1 MKNKRLEIFRLE
13 DRVLFE
19 AAAAAE
25 IAEAADA
32 INDLNAN
39 DAEVQADQE
48 RNSLKNAS
56 PENPAD
62 AILNAG
68 EGMQDPA
75 QLTDLEA
82 DINQLIFGE
91 FAPIDG
97 ENDFLADMVNDI
109 ISQAF
114 ADQSDFVTMDIQNTE
129 TTVSTDRELVIINS
143 SVPDADVILA
153 SLKPGQDVLMLEA
166 GTDAMAAINEY
177 LDTADTQYDAIH
189 LVTHGADGAF
199 VLNGSKISADNF
211 NEADWAAIGSHLN
224 TGGDILLYGCNLAES
239 EAGQQL
245 VDRIALASGADVAAS
260 TDTTGL
266 NGNWDLEYNTGLI
279 ETASIQVDG
288 YAHDLESKYIT
299 VNSAADDANA
309 GDGIWTLRKA
319 LNTAAVDSGNDYF
332 IDFNISGTNTIA
344 LGDTLSITNSNVT
357 ISIDGMNN
365 GSGEAI
371 ILEGG
376 GKNILSIAVGC
387 DVTVENL
394 TFQHGAQGIVNAGT
408 LSVNNS
414 VFTGN
419 TGAAIQNNG
428 GTAEIAN
435 STFINNGSAVTSSG
449 GGSAYLLNS
458 VVAGSGNQLSGVT
471 QHYVIEGS
479 TADLIANTA
488 TGELNRSSLA
498 AYGGTRTARDGGK
511 FYFMENGSWKQLSDS
526 TQTSTTVDTIDI
538 GQNGV
543 ERNATELAYTAG
555 AWALE
560 VQDTPSLTVTTAQDT
575 DMNPFDGMISLR
587 EALAYAGSDSLL
599 ASRIISPDG
608 RYKIVFDIAGSSS
621 SDFVIQLNAS
631 LGDLVIGGGLGTKTL
646 IIDGL
651 AHDKD
656 GNSRA
661 NTGDEIMWIVGDGN
675 TLFKTDGAAGNWNI
689 ELNYLHFDGVGIQ
702 IAGSTADVIVD
713 TITVENSSGMAV
725 SAAGALALQ
734 IMNSTFAEN
743 TGAGVSAVSAGGAVT
758 ANILNSTIG
767 ENGSDGI
774 RVSGN
779 ASSRV
784 NLINA
789 TIAGNNGTGISL
801 ADGTLKIY
809 NSILLGNA
817 VADFGNDNGNTSLT
831 ASIYGDG
838 TGAFS
843 TSCGC
848 IVIDCGNK
856 AEMLSVFQTVSENN
870 GRYLPVRTADP
881 GELIDTYNLRP
892 GTDPAGPSIAGGI
905 GQWIKYTLNEDG
917 RITSLAAS
925 NSISSGFTVF
935 WGTAGATDISM
946 QLTFD
951 QCGISYATGQ
961 PFAGAYFVA
970 VETPSLI
977 VDTHKDVVNRSDNKT
992 SLREALAYAKTFN
1005 TPVTIT
1011 FDYEKLSA
1019 EALDDPSMRYILVI
1033 GTDGVFSV
1041 IDLEAALTIDGSLTY
1056 GLGITITAQGNSNI
1070 FNVAGNTNLTLKNM
1084 HLTEAATVVA
1094 AGDNVKL
1101 AFEQV
1106 TVRDSQYGVTSG
1118 SGITLTGEY
1127 SSFYG
1132 FSSGAFDVNGTML
1145 LHNST
1150 VGGSIGG
1157 TISRFDAYNATIKG
1171 NVTVTKLVTV
1181 NSIVQG
1187 TVTASEISARYSAF
1201 SGNVAVTDGYANTG
1215 DILSADIVVSTN
1227 PGDSHYTISSTSVY
1241 AKTGTLIVKSEGA
1254 YYFAVRTATGIEYED
1269 PDTWKYY
1276 NIDTDAEIGLVGSAV
1291 ITDQIGHLRNPHP
1304 GMLSMGAWQATDAVA
1319 WKGVEDV
1326 TLVNR
1331 NNYYSVMQTGV
1342 NYVDVGT
1349 ESTRTDGNQT
1359 LYLWATTISG
1369 ARLSSNGNDVSI
1381 NKDITIIGRSYRDTV
1396 LVGGNSGGTMTI
1408 GTAAANVS
1416 LHTFSIM
1423 RGGAD
1428 GIASESA
1435 GKLSLNRISILG
1447 NTGNGISLAGT
1458 TELHVLNSTIANN
1471 GAYGITGAAA
1481 ATLYVN
1487 DSTITGNASGGIGAA
1502 AASAYILNSIVF
1514 ANGGTDLAAANLR
1527 MAYSIYGGTP
1537 VIAGGI
1543 MNLQASNPADIFY
1556 SYSNGKAG
1564 YSPDGRTIRILYNS
1578 DAGFKGTKVGS
1589 DGSNYYYYVREAT
1602 AFDEVTP
1609 GNIGKWQSLT
1619 VATVLDDASTL
1630 SVFTT
1635 DQRGVTRLA
1644 GEHLGF
1650 PEYSIGAYVP
1660 SFDMS
1665 IQLMDQE
1672 TTYNGKAQGFD
1683 MSKAVYKV
1691 SSGATNDFYYYD
1703 ALSRMVYTD
1712 AALENEA
1719 TNVKFNVSVVATQLT
1734 SGLQV
1739 NVKYTDGAVS
1749 GYDYVI
1755 SNARIMADGSDIT
1768 ESFKI
1773 NYIGDGINDAAGEKS
1788 PTYTILQRQLTYE
1801 VEFDPTKVYDGTTA
1815 IEYSNFRFTNV
1826 INGEVTIAI
1835 SAMLEYSSRNV
1846 GTDINLVLANFAL
1859 VGSKTAI
1866 GNYKAPAGG
1875 TYKADITPRIITVEI
1890 SNGSGTYNGST
1901 RYFSDTTAKVS
1912 ADSPNALVAGD
1923 TLDASGLTVFEAGQA
1938 HTSSK
1943 DVGTYTFILANAKVN
1958 DGNNSGNYII
1968 QYKEATYT
1976 INKAVIN
1983 VNLTAKDKIYDGTTD
1998 VINGLV
2004 SDEFNGVNGEKFT
2017 IDSFTGTYDSANVN
2031 GNELAR
2037 TIAFSNIALSSTTG
2051 ALESNYNIRYTG
2063 SGVITRKAVTVSDI
2077 TEGVNQYDG
2086 NSTVHIGERDT
2097 YTLTGL
2103 VGAEDL
2109 TLTGSGTA
2117 QTIIDVNQT
2126 TDNVIW
2132 NHTSFKL
2139 HDSSGIANN
2148 YYVANTTEIST
2159 IAIAVTIE
2167 KCDIDLSFSA
2177 NRDYDRT
2184 TDALNWLNLTATQD
2198 GVALTVS
2205 AVRTAGQV
2213 VFTITTDIVNM
2224 DSDVGE
2230 YETFTITVLNATYNS
2245 NAAGTDKVVNV
2256 SDLTFANGD
2265 NGAELK
2271 NYNFNLNSTGI
2282 TTDGDSTLTLTDTFT
2297 GTGKIDRLIVS
2308 VSNSATKVYDGSNAA
2323 NSDTIWGNW
2332 TYSSELLAL
2341 DGVSFAL
2348 GSGTFNTADVH
2359 SSGNMT
2365 VTGTLSGAASG
2376 NYTLASV
2383 TGTGAITPKTITI
2396 GDLTAVTKAY
2406 DAASNNAKLAG
2417 DGATNSLTVSGIGAE
2432 SFNLTFSG
2440 GDYDNANADDGH
2452 EVTFSGGQL
2461 TANGTAKLGNYEFVF
2476 GNDTLT
2482 VSGVG
2487 AITESMKGTGNI
2499 TCRDLTVNF
2508 TADNKVYDA
2517 STDADRIGDFIIVGL
2532 QGGETLLIDSSG
2544 YTYAFADK
2552 NVGNGKTVT
2561 LNGYN
2566 LSTLSGTNLDNYNLI
2581 FNTTTTA
2588 NITAYEM
2595 VINVSA
2601 NDKTYDGGVAATAGK
2616 SFDNLFGDDLDFIWD
2631 SASFAS
2637 KDVAYSGDDVAAQL
2651 VSLLNARLTGSDAGN
2666 YTFVY
2671 GGAITAKITPLAIDM
2686 IAAVRDKVYDGNNS
2700 AEYNNQWSVENQQI
2714 AALLGAD
2721 GVAFNYLTGTFASR
2735 DVFGNEAA
2743 QNVSVTGELT
2753 GGLKG
2758 NYALNSISAAA
2769 TITRA
2774 TLSVHAA
2781 DNAATYGDV
2790 VAHSGHDY
2798 FLTGFV
2804 NGEDAASAGV
2814 DGSVT
2819 LTDDYAQYDNVGI
2832 YGISVDQ
2839 INLLAGNYKFVAGN
2853 DAVLTINKLGITVT
2867 ANSGQGKVYGQADSA
2882 LTYQITTTADGSA
2895 LDHINAP
2902 GGFADLIGSLERT
2915 TGENASSYAIA
2926 RGSITDIDNSNYDI
2940 TYVGAD
2946 YVIAKAVLQV
2956 NAIGG
2961 SATYGDAVD
2970 HAGYDYFLTGFVNGE
2985 DTMSAGISGSVLL
2998 SDDYD
3003 KFDNAGQYLVSV
3015 DVINLLAQN
3024 YTFAIGDTAALMINK
3039 LGITVTADA
3048 GQGKVY
3054 GNADSAFTYQITNT
3068 ADGSNLNHINSS
3080 GGYADLIGTLTRA
3093 AGENVNSYSIL
3104 QGSLDNGNNLNYDIT
3119 FAGTDFAIAKRFIT
3133 ITGDAVDNEYNGS
3146 NHSVS
3151 FNDLAGSDLVSGDS
3165 IADAIF
3171 SGSWTGKN
3179 VADSGS
3185 YSVDSIIIMNGTEN
3199 VTGNYD
3205 FNLIDSGNSF
3215 TISHKA
3221 ITVTGDAVTN
3231 EYNGGNHRVN
3241 YGNLSADLV
3250 TGDAITSAIFG
3261 SNWTGKNVV
3270 DSGSYSIDSITI
3282 MNGAEDVTDNYSFN
3296 LIDSGNSFTISR
3308 KAITVIGDAVTNEYN
3323 GVNHSAN
3330 LSDLTAN
3337 GLITGDSL
3345 SNAIFGGNW
3354 TGKNVADSGNY
3365 SVDRIVIMNGN
3376 EDVTGNYDFN
3386 LIDSGNSF
3394 TISHKAITVTG
3405 DVVSN
3410 EYNGSHHSANLSDLT
3425 ANGLIT
3431 GDSLAD
3437 AIFGGNWT
3445 GKNVADSGNY
3455 SVDRIVIMNG
3465 NEDVTGNY
3473 DFNLIDSGN
3482 SFTISHKA
3490 ITVTGDAVANEYDG
3504 ANHSANLSDLT
3515 ANGLI
3520 TGDGLADAIFGGNW
3534 TGKNVA
3540 DSGSYSV
3547 DRIVIMNGNED
3558 VTGNYSFN
3566 LADSGNSFTVTPKT
3580 VIINTSEVVNEYNG
3594 NVHGVDYS
3602 HLSADGLI
3610 AGDKISGASFEAA
3623 CEGINVCD
3631 SGTYQVCGI
3640 TIANSAE
3647 DVTGNYRFDLAD
3659 CSNAFT
3665 ITRRTVVVIAGCHEA
3680 VEGAP
3685 EPVFSYV
3692 FDNHIEGD
3700 LPTGDLVRESGRL
3713 PGSYGI
3719 GLGTL
3724 SFGDNYDIV
3733 FVSGTFTVTPAPANA
3748 DPVNFDTTMP
3758 TLQGLWLSA
3767 DAASGYSAINPYAM
3781 GYSELMTLQLF
3792 SEWTEPESNPYPWN
3806 YGNWSDRNGA
3816 GNYRVPPA
3824 KPVNQK
3830 WMNSDNVYLEVVPV
3844 LYNAGS
3850 MTNSHGFTH
3859 NREIIWGNAL
3869 DPVDSEIRTQS
3880 DYVADD
3886 VVGEDSLTVNQNIDE
3901 QFRFIKEPVRMLK
3914 SLFSGAQSAE
3924 LADPELKVAQV
3935 IGIPAKVQ
3943 SFKDSFDLLLDEML
3957 TV

>member
-25 IAEAADA
+25 IVEAAEAA
-32 INDLNAN
+32 NNQNAN
-39 DAEVQADQE
+39 DAEFQAEQE
-48 RNSLKNAS
+48 RNSLKNAP

-62 AILNAG
+62 AILNSG
-68 EGMQDPA
+68 EGMPDPA

-97 ENDFLADMVNDI
+97 ENDVLMDMVNDI

-114 ADQSDFVTMDIQNTE
+114 ADQSDFITMDIQNTE
-129 TTVSTDRELVIINS
+129 VTVSSDRELVIINS

-153 SLKPGQDVLMLEA
+153 GLKPSQDVLMLEA

-177 LDTADTQYDAIH
+177 LDAAGTQYDAVH
-189 LVTHGADGAF
+189 LITHGSDGAF

-211 NEADWAAIGSHLN
+211 NEAGWAAIGSHLN
-224 TGGDILLYGCNLAES
+224 AGGDILLYGCNLAES

-245 VDRIALASGADVAAS
+245 VDRIAIASGADVAAS
-260 TDTTGL
+260 TDTTGM
-266 NGNWDLEYNTGLI
+266 NGNWDLEYSTGLV
-279 ETASIQVDG
+279 ETASIQVGG
-288 YAHDLESKYIT
+288 YAHDLEAKFIT
-299 VNSAADDANA
+299 VNSAGDDANA
-309 GDGIWTLRKA
+309 GDDIWTLRKA
-319 LNTAAVDSGNDYF
+319 LNTAAADSGNDYF

-344 LGDTLSITNSNVT
+344 LGDTLSISNSNVT

-414 VFTGN
+414 MFIGN
-419 TGAAIQNNG
+419 TGAAIQNTG

-435 STFINNGSAVTSSG
+435 STFVNNGSAVTNNSG
-449 GGSAYLLNS
+449 STYLLNS
-458 VVAGSGNQLSGVT
+458 VVAGSGSPLSGVT
-471 QHYVIEGS
+471 QHYVIEG
-479 TADLIANTA
+479 TVANLITDAA
-488 TGELNRSSLA
+488 TGELNSSSLA
-498 AYGGTRTARDGGK
+498 AYAGTRTARNTAGK
-511 FYFMENGSWKQLSDS
+511 FFFLEGGSWKQLSNPS
-526 TQTSTTVDTIDI
+526 QTSTTVTTIDF

-543 ERNATELAYTAG
+543 ERNATDLAYTAG

-575 DMNPFDGMISLR
+575 GMNPFDGKISLR
-587 EALAYAGSDSLL
+587 EALAYAGNDSLL
-599 ASRIISPDG
+599 ASPIISPDG

-621 SDFVIQLNAS
+621 SDFVIQLNDS
-631 LGDLVIGGGLGTKTL
+631 LGDLVIGGGLGSKTL

-651 AHDKD
+651 AHDRD
-656 GNSRA
+656 NNSRA

-743 TGAGVSAVSAGGAVT
+743 TGMGVSAVSTGGAVT

-767 ENGSDGI
+767 ENSSDGI
-774 RVSGN
+774 LVSGN

-789 TIAGNNGTGISL
+789 TIAGNGGTGISL
-801 ADGTLKIY
+801 TDGTLKIY

-817 VADFGNDNGNTSLT
+817 AADFANNGETSLT
-831 ASIYGDG
+831 ASIYGVG
-838 TGAFS
+838 TGTFS

-848 IVIDCGNK
+848 IVIDCRSE
-856 AEMLSVFQTVSENN
+856 AEMLSVFQTVSENA
-870 GRYLPVRTADP
+870 GRYLPVLTADP
-881 GELIDTYNLRP
+881 GELIDSYNLRP

-925 NSISSGFTVF
+925 NNISSGFTIF
-935 WGTAGATDISM
+935 WGVAGATDISM

-977 VDTHKDVVNRSDNKT
+977 VDTHKDVINRSDNKT

-1011 FDYEKLSA
+1011 FDYDKLTA
-1019 EALDDPSMRYILVI
+1019 EALDDPSMRYILAI
-1033 GTDGVFSV
+1033 GTGGAFSV
-1041 IDLEAALTIDGSLTY
+1041 VDLEAALTIDGSLTY

-1070 FNVAGNTNLTLKNM
+1070 FNVANNTNLTLKNM
-1084 HLTEAATVVA
+1084 HLTEAATAVA
-1094 AGDNVKL
+1094 AGANVTL
-1101 AFEQV
+1101 ALEQV
-1106 TVRDSQYGVTSG
+1106 TVRNSGYGVTSG
-1118 SGITLTGEY
+1118 SGLILTGEY

-1132 FSSGAFDVNGTML
+1132 FSSGAFDINGTML

-1157 TISRFDAYNATIKG
+1157 AISRFDAYNATIKG
-1171 NVTVTKLVTV
+1171 NVTVMKLVTV
-1181 NSIVQG
+1181 NTIVQG
-1187 TVTASEISARYSAF
+1187 SVTATEVSARYSAF
-1201 SGNVAVTDGYANTG
+1201 SGNVAVTNGYANTG
-1215 DILSADIVVSTN
+1215 DILSVNIVESTN
-1227 PGDSHYTISSTSVY
+1227 PGDSHYTIDSGSVY
-1241 AKTGTLIVKSEGA
+1241 AKTGTLIVKSEGS

-1369 ARLSSNGNDVSI
+1369 ARLSGNGNDVSI
-1381 NKDITIIGRSYRDTV
+1381 NKNITIIGRSYRDTV
-1396 LVGGNSGGTMTI
+1396 LVGGSSGGTMTI

-1423 RGGAD
+1423 NGGAD

-1447 NTGNGISLAGT
+1447 NAGSGISLAGAS
-1458 TELHVLNSTIANN
+1458 ELHVLNSTIANN
-1471 GAYGITGAAA
+1471 GAYGITGTAA

-1502 AASAYILNSIVF
+1502 AASAHILNSIVF
-1514 ANGGTDLAAANLR
+1514 ANGGTDLAAGSLR
-1527 MAYSIYGGTP
+1527 MAYSVYGGTP

-1543 MNLQASNPADIFY
+1543 MNLQASNPAAIFY

-1578 DAGFKGTKVGS
+1578 DAGFKGTKIGSVG
-1589 DGSNYYYYVREAT
+1589 GNYYYYVREAT
-1602 AFDEVTP
+1602 LSEATQDNV
-1609 GNIGKWQSLT
+1609 GKWQSLT
-1619 VATVLDDASTL
+1619 VSTVLDDASTL
-1630 SVFTT
+1630 SVVTT

-1672 TTYNGKAQGFD
+1672 TVYNGKAQGFD
-1683 MSKAVYKV
+1683 MGKAVYKV

-1703 ALSRMVYTD
+1703 AKSGKVYTD
-1712 AALENEA
+1712 AELETEA
-1719 TNVKFNVSVVATQLT
+1719 ANVKFNVSVVATQLT

-1739 NVKYTDGAVS
+1739 NVKYTNGAVS

-1755 SNARIMADGSDIT
+1755 SNARIMAGATDIT
-1768 ESFKI
+1768 DSFKI

-1788 PTYTILQRQLTYE
+1788 PTYTILQRQLEYTVDY
-1801 VEFDPTKVYDGTTA
+1801 TQSKVYDGSTA
-1815 IEYSNFRFTNV
+1815 IDYSGFRFTNV
-1826 INGEVTIAI
+1826 INGEVTISL
-1835 SAMLEYSSRNV
+1835 SAMLEYSSKNV
-1846 GTDINLVLANFAL
+1846 GTGIDLVLTNFAL
-1859 VGSKTAI
+1859 VGSKTAL
-1866 GNYKAPAGG
+1866 GNYYAPADG
-1875 TYKADITPRIITVEI
+1875 TYKADITPRTITVEI
-1890 SNGSGTYNGST
+1890 GNGSGTYNGST
-1901 RYFSDTTAKVS
+1901 RYFSNTTAKVS
-1912 ADSPNALVAGD
+1912 TDSPNVLVDGD
-1923 TLDASGLTVFEAGQA
+1923 TLDASGLTVLEAGAA

-1943 DVGTYTFILANAKVN
+1943 DVGVYTFTLANAKVN
-1958 DGNNSGNYII
+1958 DGNNSANYTI
-1968 QYKEATYT
+1968 QYKDATYT
-1976 INKAVIN
+1976 INKAVVT
-1983 VNLTAKDKIYDGTTD
+1983 VNLTANDKIYDGTTS
-1998 VINGLV
+1998 VVNGLAN
-2004 SDEFNGVNGEKFT
+2004 SEFNGVGTEKFT
-2017 IDSFTGTYDSANVN
+2017 IGTFTGTYDSANVKSATA
-2031 GNELAR
+2031 GSAEQAR
-2037 TIAFSNIALSSTTG
+2037 TITFSNVVLSSTTG
-2051 ALESNYNIRYTG
+2051 AVEGNYDIRYTG
-2063 SGVITRKAVTVSDI
+2063 TGVITRQAVTVSAI

-2086 NSTVHIGERDT
+2086 NSTVHIGERNT

-2103 VGAEDL
+2103 ITGEDL
-2109 TLTGSGTA
+2109 TLTGKGTA
-2117 QTIIDVNQT
+2117 QDTVDVERATDDVLWDHT
-2126 TDNVIW
+2126 T
-2132 NHTSFKL
+2132 FKL
-2139 HDSSGIANN
+2139 HDTQSGIANN
-2148 YYVANTTEIST
+2148 YYVDNTTDVST
-2159 IAIAVTIE
+2159 VGITVTIE
-2167 KCDIDLSFSA
+2167 KREIDLSFSA
-2177 NRDYDRT
+2177 NRVYDRT
-2184 TDALNWLNLTATQD
+2184 TNALDWLNLTATQD
-2198 GVALTVS
+2198 GTALTV
-2205 AVRTAGQV
+2205 TADRSTDGVV
-2213 VFTITTDIVNM
+2213 VFTITTSIVNM
-2224 DSDVGE
+2224 NSAAGE
-2230 YETFTITVLNATYNS
+2230 YETFTITVDNATYNS
-2245 NAAGTDKVVNV
+2245 NTAGTGKIV
-2256 SDLTFANGD
+2256 SIDGMTLANGD
-2265 NGAELK
+2265 NRAQLK
-2271 NYNFNLNSTGI
+2271 NYNFNLNTSDI
-2282 TTDGDSTLTLTDTFT
+2282 TVNDNTSTLTLTDTFT
-2297 GTGKIDRLIVS
+2297 GTGAISKLTVY
-2308 VSNSATKVYDGSNAA
+2308 VSNNAEKVYDGSNAA
-2323 NSDTIWGNW
+2323 NGSTSWGNW
-2332 TYSSELLAL
+2332 SYSSDLLAL
-2341 DGVSFAL
+2341 DGVSFVL
-2348 GSGTFNTADVH
+2348 SSGTFNTANVH
-2359 SSGNMT
+2359 SGGSMT
-2365 VTGTLSGAASG
+2365 VTGSLSGAASG
-2376 NYTLASV
+2376 NYTLAYGTV
-2383 TGTGAITPKTITI
+2383 TGTITPKTITI
-2396 GDLTAVTKAY
+2396 GDLAAVTKTY
-2406 DAASNNAKLAG
+2406 DAQADNAKLAG

-2440 GDYDNANADDGH
+2440 GAYDNANAGDDH
-2452 EVTFSGGQL
+2452 AVTFSGGQL
-2461 TANGTAKLGNYEFVF
+2461 TANGTARLGNYIFAF
-2476 GNDTLT
+2476 GGDTLT
-2482 VSGVG
+2482 VSSAG
-2487 AITESMKGTGNI
+2487 AITESMAGTGDI
-2499 TCRDLTVNF
+2499 TRRDLTVNF
-2508 TADNKVYDA
+2508 TADNRVYNG
-2517 STDADRIGDFIIVGL
+2517 STDATRAGDFIIVGL
-2532 QGGETLLIDSSG
+2532 QGSETLLIDSSG
-2544 YTYAFADK
+2544 YTYAFGDK

-2566 LSTLSGTNLDNYNLI
+2566 VSSLSGTNLANYNLA

-2595 VINVSA
+2595 VINVTA

-2616 SFDNLFGDDLDFIWD
+2616 SFNNLFGDDLDFIWD

-2651 VSLLNARLTGSDAGN
+2651 VSLLNARLTGSDSGN
-2666 YTFVY
+2666 YTFIY
-2671 GGAITAKITPLAIDM
+2671 GGAITARITPLGIDV
-2686 IAAVRDKVYDGNNS
+2686 IASVKDKVYDGNNS
-2700 AEYNNQWSVENQQI
+2700 AEYNNHWSIENQQI

-2721 GVAFNYLTGTFASR
+2721 GVTFNYLSGTFASR
-2735 DVFGNEAA
+2735 NVFGNEAL

-2769 TITRA
+2769 AITRA

-2781 DNAATYGDV
+2781 GNAATYGDT

-2798 FLTGFV
+2798 FLTGFIGSE
-2804 NGEDAASAGV
+2804 NAASAGV
-2814 DGSVT
+2814 TGSVT
-2819 LTDDYAQYDNVGI
+2819 LTDDYEQYDNVGI

-2839 INLLAGNYKFVAGN
+2839 INLSAGNYNFVAGN
-2853 DAVLTINKLGITVT
+2853 DAVLTIGKLGITVT

-2882 LTYQITTTADGSA
+2882 LTYQITATADGSA

-2902 GGFADLIGSLERT
+2902 GGFADLIGSLERAI
-2915 TGENASSYAIA
+2915 GENADNYAIA
-2926 RGSITDIDNSNYDI
+2926 RGSISDIDNSNYDI

-2946 YVIAKAVLQV
+2946 YVIGKAVIQV

-2998 SDDYD
+2998 TDDYD

-3024 YTFAIGDTAALMINK
+3024 YTFATGNTAALTISK

-3068 ADGSNLNHINSS
+3068 ADGSDLNHINSS

-3093 AGENVNSYSIL
+3093 AGENVNNYSIL

-3119 FAGTDFAIAKRFIT
+3119 FVGTDFAIARRSIT
-3133 ITGDAVDNEYNGS
+3133 ITGDAVSNEYNGS
-3146 NHSVS
+3146 HHSVS
-3151 FNDLAGSDLVSGDS
+3151 FNDLTGDDLVFGDS

-3171 SGSWTGKN
+3171 GGNWTAKN
-3179 VADSGS
+3179 VAGSGS
-3185 YSVDSIIIMNGTEN
+3185 YNVDHITIMNGSED

-3215 TISHKA
+3215 TITRRA
-3221 ITVTGDAVTN
+3221 ITVTGDAVAN
-3231 EYNGGNHRVN
+3231 EYNGENHSVN

-3261 SNWTGKNVV
+3261 GSWTGKNVV
-3270 DSGSYSIDSITI
+3270 DSGSYSVDRITI
-3282 MNGAEDVTDNYSFN
+3282 MNGAEDVTDNYSFDLIDSGN
-3296 LIDSGNSFTISR
+3296 SFTISRKAITIIGDAVANEYNGSHHSANLGDLTASGLITGDGLTNAIFGGSWTGKNVVDSGNYSVDSIIIMNGAEDVTDNYSFDLIDSGNSFTISR
-3308 KAITVIGDAVTNEYN
+3308 KAITVAGAAV
-3323 GVNHSAN
+3323 V
-3330 LSDLTAN
+3330 
-3337 GLITGDSL
+3337 
-3345 SNAIFGGNW
+3345 
-3354 TGKNVADSGNY
+3354 
-3365 SVDRIVIMNGN
+3365 
-3376 EDVTGNYDFN
+3376 
-3386 LIDSGNSF
+3386 
-3394 TISHKAITVTG
+3394 
-3405 DVVSN
+3405 N
-3410 EYNGSHHSANLSDLT
+3410 EYNGSHHSAKLSDI
-3425 ANGLIT
+3425 A
-3431 GDSLAD
+3431 
-3437 AIFGGNWT
+3437 
-3445 GKNVADSGNY
+3445 
-3455 SVDRIVIMNG
+3455 
-3465 NEDVTGNY
+3465 
-3473 DFNLIDSGN
+3473 
-3482 SFTISHKA
+3482 
-3490 ITVTGDAVANEYDG
+3490 
-3504 ANHSANLSDLT
+3504 

-3520 TGDGLADAIFGGNW
+3520 TGDGLTNAIFGGNW

-3547 DRIVIMNGNED
+3547 ARITIMNGNED
-3558 VTGNYSFN
+3558 VTDNYSFD
-3566 LADSGNSFTVTPKT
+3566 LADSGNLFTVTPKT
-3580 VIINTSEVVNEYNG
+3580 VVINTVEVVNEYNG

-3610 AGDKISGASFEAA
+3610 AGDRINGANFEAA

-3640 TIANSAE
+3640 TIANGAE

-3659 CSNAFT
+3659 CNNAFT
-3665 ITRRTVVVIAGCHEA
+3665 ITRRTVVVTADCHEA
-3680 VEGAP
+3680 VEGTS

-3692 FDNHIEGD
+3692 FDNQIEGD
-3700 LPTGDLVRESGRL
+3700 LPTGNLVRESGRL
-3713 PGSYGI
+3713 PGNYSI

-3724 SFGDNYDIV
+3724 SFGDNYNIV
-3733 FVSGTFTVTPAPANA
+3733 FVSGTFTVTAAPANA
-3748 DPVNFDTTMP
+3748 DPVNFDTTTP

-3767 DAASGYSAINPYAM
+3767 DAVSGYSTINPYAM

-3792 SEWTEPESNPYPWN
+3792 TEWTEPESNPYPWN

-3830 WMNSDNVYLEVVPV
+3830 WMNADNVYLEVVPV
-3844 LYNAGS
+3844 LYNAGN

-3914 SLFSGAQSAE
+3914 SLFSGTQSAE
-3924 LADPELKVAQV
+3924 LADPELKVTQI
-3935 IGIPAKVQ
+3935 IGIPGKVQ